1 MKSNKKKILCGLV
14 VMALGIT
21 ISQAADMFGNPT
33 VIGTPGQFEV
43 QIGGGKSTNLNLDTK
58 ATTSMV
64 TIGAISQTQQISA
77 MTGAIKEDQAFIGA
91 SYTLNNRIQL
101 LANLGTGKDSGQ
113 QSSSRAISLKISPN
127 TEGSDVKMGLLLR
140 AQQVTIDIEGPI
152 FTNLQ
157 INDGTNVS
165 FWIAP
170 TNGSEQLKYTRMDA
184 FFGASSNSG
193 TVRPYGGL
201 CLSHITGT
209 DTLSLNDNVTI
220 YTSPVGGGAQTTSTQ
235 HVSLNSRAD
244 ITSKGYFTGVLGF
257 SINPDNSNLG
267 MTAEIQAGVQR
278 SLMLSGNI
286 KF

>member
-21 ISQAADMFGNPT
+21 TSQAADMFGNPT

-113 QSSSRAISLKISPN
+113 QSSSRAIGLKISPN

-140 AQQVTIDIEGPI
+140 AQQVTIDIEGL
-152 FTNLQ
+152 FL
-157 INDGTNVS
+157 
-165 FWIAP
+165 P
-170 TNGSEQLKYTRMDA
+170 TFR
-184 FFGASSNSG
+184 
-193 TVRPYGGL
+193 
-201 CLSHITGT
+201 
-209 DTLSLNDNVTI
+209 
-220 YTSPVGGGAQTTSTQ
+220 
-235 HVSLNSRAD
+235 
-244 ITSKGYFTGVLGF
+244 
-257 SINPDNSNLG
+257 
-267 MTAEIQAGVQR
+267 
-278 SLMLSGNI
+278 
-286 KF
+286 